1 MDDDPSFKP
10 DPNKFLKDQEV
21 LCSLWSMLEN
31 FCCIQDHH
39 VFLLHALPQ
48 FRKAHYEIMPGLNIV
63 GSADHDMRH
72 TDANIPISRA
82 KRTSS
87 ASIKR
92 QTQVARV

>member
-1 MDDDPSFKP
+1 
-10 DPNKFLKDQEV
+10 
-21 LCSLWSMLEN
+21 
-31 FCCIQDHH
+31 
-39 VFLLHALPQ
+39 
-48 FRKAHYEIMPGLNIV
+48 MPGLNIV